1 MIKRKPKV
9 KGEIISIVVLILI
22 LVWFFLIN
30 FDPLNIS
37 LTAIV
42 SGLMLVL
49 AVIWSVISILRFI
62 RV

>member
-1 MIKRKPKV
+1 MFKKRPKV
-9 KGEIISIVVLILI
+9 MSEIIAIFILI
-22 LVWFFLIN
+22 FILIWFFLIN

-42 SGLMLVL
+42 SGLILVL